1 MSNTNNIATEIGKA
15 WGYHRDGR
23 GKEAAAA
30 FEVILKQDPNNIDA
44 NYGLGLS
51 QKVNGDLQAAT
62 QTFNTTLNLI
72 KDSISIEEARRNRD
86 NPEDNV
92 RTPEDDRLMM
102 LQRMVEQ
109 RIAEVQTN

>member
-1 MSNTNNIATEIGKA
+1 MANTNNIAAEIGKA
-15 WGYHRDGR
+15 WAYQREGQT
-23 GKEAAAA
+23 KQAAAA

-44 NYGLGLS
+44 NYGLGLA
-51 QKVNGDLQAAT
+51 QKVIGDNQSAT

-72 KDSISIEEARRNRD
+72 KDSISVENSRRDKD

-102 LQRMVEQ
+102 LLRMVEQ
-109 RIAEVQTN
+109 RISEVQSK

>member
-1 MSNTNNIATEIGKA
+1 MSNTDNIAAEIGKA
-15 WGYHRDGR
+15 WGYQREGR

-30 FEVILKQDPNNIDA
+30 FEVILKQNPNNIDA
-44 NYGLGLS
+44 NYGLGLAL
-51 QKVNGDLQAAT
+51 KANRDYQAAAH
-62 QTFNTTLNLI
+62 TFNTTLNLI
-72 KDSISIEEARRNRD
+72 KDSISVEQTRRTKD

-109 RIAEVQTN
+109 RLAEVQTS